1 MKRLLDIVAE
11 QEGDVVGFTE
21 YVTDTFG
28 EFGDVEAD
36 LDDEAGTGTFSIKG
50 DGWKAEVTVEDP
62 EAGTGKL
69 LIVDTETKEELDG
82 EEFEE
87 GDLESLLD
95 AIYDYIEDGLEGDED
110 EEEEVA

>member
-1 MKRLLDIVAE
+1 MERLLGIVAE

-36 LDDEAGTGTFSIKG
+36 LDDEAGTGTFSITG

-69 LIVDTETKEELDG
+69 LITDTESKEELDG